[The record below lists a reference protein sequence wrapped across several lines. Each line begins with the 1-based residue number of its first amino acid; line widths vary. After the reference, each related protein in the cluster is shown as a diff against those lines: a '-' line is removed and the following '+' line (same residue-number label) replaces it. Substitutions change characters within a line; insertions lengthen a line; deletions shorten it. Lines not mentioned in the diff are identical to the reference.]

1 MQRRSPGPFE
11 LVAILLLGTVAD
23 AARAADWPQWH
34 GPTRDGRAAATEPA
48 LNSLPKEL
56 NPVWRIAVGS
66 GHSSPVVAAGRLLY
80 LDEDGRHETAH
91 LLDAAT
97 GRELWRTPFADRFED
112 EWGAGPR
119 STPLIDGDRAYVQAC
134 SGEFRCL
141 NVADGKVLWGVSFEK
156 DFGVKFHGAR
166 GAESLVAARRGNN
179 GSPVADGDAVIVPVG
194 STNGASLVCFEKR
207 TGTIQWKTGK
217 EDAAYSS
224 PMIATLAGTR
234 QVVYFSADS
243 LSGFERATGRLLW
256 RQPLRTAARRHA
268 ATPVIMEDTV
278 AVNSHTL
285 GTLGFRITRSGDAFT
300 VTESWANRALKINL
314 ATPLFTAGH
323 LFSQGPDRDYV
334 CVDGATGRL
343 KWSQPGFGQTRRD
356 YASTILVGNKLL
368 VLTEQGTLILIW
380 GTAERYTEL
389 GRLQVCGNT
398 WSFPALAD
406 GRLFV
411 RDGRHL
417 CCLDLAGP
425 R

>member
-1 MQRRSPGPFE
+1 MPRRRPD
-11 LVAILLLGTVAD
+11 LVLRLVVVVAL
-23 AARAADWPQWH
+23 AGAVPAADWPQWR
-34 GPTRDGRAAATEPA
+34 GPTRDGRAAVTEPA
-48 LNSLPKEL
+48 LSSLPKEL
-56 NPVWRIAVGS
+56 NPVWRIAVGG

-80 LDEDGRHETAH
+80 LDEDGQHEVAH

-119 STPLIDGDRAYVQAC
+119 STPLIDGDRAYVQSC

-141 NVADGKVLWGVSFEK
+141 NVAAGKVLWGVSFER
-156 DFGVKFHGAR
+156 DFGVRFHGAR

-179 GSPVADGDAVIVPVG
+179 GSPVVDGDAVIVPVG
-194 STNGASLVCFEKR
+194 STNGASLVCFEKL
-207 TGTIQWKTGK
+207 TGTIQWKTGR

-224 PMIATLAGTR
+224 PVISTLAGLR

-268 ATPVIMEDTV
+268 ATPVIMGDTV

-285 GTLGFRITRSGDAFT
+285 GTRCFRITCSGDMFT
-300 VTESWANRALKINL
+300 ATEVWTNPALKINL
-314 ATPLFTAGH
+314 ATPVLAEGH

-343 KWSQPGFGQTRRD
+343 QWSQPGFGQTRRD
-356 YASTILVGNKLL
+356 YASTILVGNNLL
-368 VLTEQGTLILIW
+368 VLTEQGTLVLLS
-380 GTAERYTEL
+380 GNAERYREL

-411 RDGRHL
+411 RDGRQL
-417 CCLDLAGP
+417 CCLDLAGA

>member
-1 MQRRSPGPFE
+1 MHPRRPD
-11 LVAILLLGTVAD
+11 LVLLPVLVLLVVLASS
-23 AARAADWPQWH
+23 ARTGDWPQWH

-48 LNSLPKEL
+48 LNALPKEL
-56 NPVWRIAVGS
+56 QPEWQIAVGG

-80 LDEDGRHETAH
+80 LDEDGRHEVAH

-97 GRELWRTPFADRFED
+97 GRERWRTPFADRFED

-119 STPLIDGDRAYVQAC
+119 STPLMDGDRAYVQAC

-141 NVADGKVLWGVSFEK
+141 SLADGKVLWGASFEK

-179 GSPVADGDAVIVPVG
+179 GSPIVDGDAVIVPVG
-194 STNGASLVCFEKR
+194 STNGASLVSFDKS
-207 TGTIQWKTGK
+207 TGQVRWKAGN

-224 PMIATLAGTR
+224 PVIATLAGVR
-234 QVVYFSADS
+234 QVVYLSADF

-268 ATPVIMEDTV
+268 ATPAVVGDTV

-285 GTLGFRITRSGDAFT
+285 GTLCFRITRSGDAFT
-300 VTESWANRALKINL
+300 VAEAWTNPTLKINL
-314 ATPLFTAGH
+314 ATPVLAEGH

-334 CVDGATGRL
+334 CVEATTGRL
-343 KWSQPGFGQTRRD
+343 KWSQPGFGQSRRD
-356 YASTILVGNKLL
+356 YASTILVGRNLL
-368 VLTEQGTLILIW
+368 VLTEQGTLCLLAAN
-380 GTAERYTEL
+380 AERYTEL

-398 WSFPALAD
+398 WSSPALAD

-411 RDGRHL
+411 RDGRQL
-417 CCLDLAGP
+417 FCVELGKAP
-425 R
+425 